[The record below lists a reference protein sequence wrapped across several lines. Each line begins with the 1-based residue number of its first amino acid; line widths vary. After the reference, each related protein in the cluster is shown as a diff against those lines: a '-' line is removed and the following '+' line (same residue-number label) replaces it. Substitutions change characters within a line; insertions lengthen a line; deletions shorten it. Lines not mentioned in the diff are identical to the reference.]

1 MNLRMAFR
9 RLFTRIALPRAAPLI
24 LASGIGLYALP
35 QAAAEECEQP
45 SFSLKA
51 KSAERTFIAI
61 KPDGVQVKSTISIRC
76 QSKISFREV
85 SLVKSLND
93 LSKKD
98 SSWLL

>member
-1 MNLRMAFR
+1 MAFR

-24 LASGIGLYALP
+24 LASGIGLYVLP

-61 KPDGVQVKSTISIRC
+61 KPDGVQVRSKFCLVDLKSILERSR
-76 QSKISFREV
+76 
-85 SLVKSLND
+85 
-93 LSKKD
+93 
-98 SSWLL
+98 W

>member
-1 MNLRMAFR
+1 MAFR

-61 KPDGVQVKSTISIRC
+61 KPDGVQVKCHNQYHVDLKCNS
-76 QSKISFREV
+76 REA
-85 SLVKSLND
+85 SLVKSLKD
-93 LSKKD
+93 LNKKD
-98 SSWLL
+98 SNWSL